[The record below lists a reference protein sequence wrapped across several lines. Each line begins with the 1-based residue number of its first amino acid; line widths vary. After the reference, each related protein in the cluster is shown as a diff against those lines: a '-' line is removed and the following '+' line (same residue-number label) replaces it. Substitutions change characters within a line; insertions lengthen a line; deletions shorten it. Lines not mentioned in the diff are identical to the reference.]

1 MFAAMK
7 DRDYRLLWIGQAVSY
22 LGDQFHLV
30 ALPWLVLT
38 LTHDPVQLG
47 LVLAAA
53 GVPRAALM
61 LVGGA
66 WADRFS
72 PRVIMLVSDVLRAAV
87 TAALVTAILSGNVQ
101 LWMVYALAISFG
113 VVSGFFM
120 PAAEAAVPRLLP
132 DSHLESGNSLIMGA
146 DQLATFVGPA
156 LAGAMIAMLS
166 GAASGGAAAAAHSL
180 TGIGIAFGVD
190 AATFVV
196 SAATLLFIRPLPGL
210 ASRDT
215 HPLHDIAEGLRFV
228 VADPMMRML
237 VSVIAL
243 ANMLVTGPILVG
255 IPVLAQTRFAEGA
268 VAFGVI
274 ISANG
279 VGNLIGML
287 GAGALPR
294 ASDKAFGL
302 IATAT
307 FVGFAAIFAALGFV
321 NSMWV
326 AAALMVVGGM
336 LNGYVAILVM
346 TGMQRLTPK
355 ELMGRVMS
363 LMMLAMVGLAPI
375 SQAVAGLLVKSSVG
389 LMFGVAG
396 TGLLL
401 IAGFVFS
408 QRGVWTFPESE
419 DAEPGELLAQVDPSA
434 SAA

>member
-1 MFAAMK
+1 MFAAMR

-53 GVPRAALM
+53 GLPRAALM

-166 GAASGGAAAAAHSL
+166 GAGTGGAATANSL
-180 TGIGIAFGVD
+180 IGIGLAFGVD

-243 ANMLVTGPILVG
+243 ANMLVTGPILVD

-419 DAEPGELLAQVDPSA
+419 DTEPGELLAQVDPSA